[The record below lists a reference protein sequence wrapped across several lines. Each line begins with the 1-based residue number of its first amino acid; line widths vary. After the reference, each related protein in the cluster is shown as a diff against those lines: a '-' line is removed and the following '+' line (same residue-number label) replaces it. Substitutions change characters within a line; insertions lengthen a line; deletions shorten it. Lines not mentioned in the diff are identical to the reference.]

1 MKKGVYLSIV
11 IPVFNEEKNLQ
22 PLYNSLK
29 IVLNK
34 IKKPYEI
41 LFVDDGS
48 CDASFA
54 VLEKI
59 QKNDKSVHVIKF
71 RKNFGQTAALDAGFN
86 ESEGNIIVS
95 MDADLQNDPQDIP
108 KLLDQMNKDHDV
120 VCGWRYNRKDGFFK
134 KIFSNFANWLRR
146 LVTGEK
152 IHDSGCSLRAY
163 KKECIEDLDLYGEM
177 HRYVP
182 ALLFWKGYKIGEVK
196 VAHNPRKYGK
206 IKYNVIRLM
215 NGFLDLIVVKFWM
228 EYSTR
233 PIYLFGALGLLFG
246 FLGFIIGIYLSML
259 KLVYGEPIGNRPLL
273 ILAVLLI
280 VLGVQFFV
288 FGLMA
293 DIMVKIY
300 YKKNENKKY
309 GIEKKL

>member
-41 LFVDDGS
+41 VFVDDGS

-206 IKYNVIRLM
+206 TKYNVIRLM